1 MPKKFPLRMT
11 IGQKAHMQ
19 SLAASAGTKHRGEPE
34 VIAFSDEIDD
44 LRLEGVR
51 QILNNEGS

>member
-1 MPKKFPLRMT
+1 MT

-19 SLAASAGTKHRGEPE
+19 SLAASARAKHCGEPE
-34 VIAFSDEIDD
+34 VSSLSDEIDD

-51 QILNNEGS
+51 QILNDYRP